1 MILVHGGEIM
11 DNNSEVNTNIGSD
24 SILTSIKAQLG
35 IFSEEIGFDNDLILN
50 INSVF
55 STLYQLGVGPDNGFT
70 ITDASSTWTE
80 YLSNEVAL
88 DMVKAYMY
96 LKVRMLFDPP
106 SNSSYMNSVNEM
118 IKEYE
123 WRLNVFGHDNLE
135 DEVNE
140 EDS

>member
-1 MILVHGGEIM
+1 M
-11 DNNSEVNTNIGSD
+11 DNNSEVNVGIGSN

-35 IFSEEIGFDNDLILN
+35 IFFEETGFDDELVFD

-55 STLYQLGVGPDNGFT
+55 STLYQLGVGPDNGFA

-88 DMVKAYMY
+88 NMVKAYMY

-106 SNSSYMNSVNEM
+106 SNSSYLNSVTEM

-123 WRLNVFGHDNLE
+123 WRMSVFGHANLE
-135 DEVNE
+135 EDETDE
-140 EDS
+140 

>member
-1 MILVHGGEIM
+1 M

-35 IFSEEIGFDNDLILN
+35 IFSEETGFDNDLILN

-55 STLYQLGVGPDNGFT
+55 STLYQLGVGPDNGFA

-80 YLSNEVAL
+80 YLANEVAL
-88 DMVKAYMY
+88 NMVKAYMY

-106 SNSSYMNSVNEM
+106 SNSAYMNSVNEM

-123 WRLNVFGHDNLE
+123 WRMSVFGHSNLKDEE
-135 DEVNE
+135 DES
-140 EDS
+140 DG

>member
-11 DNNSEVNTNIGSD
+11 SNNSEVNVGIGSD

-35 IFSEEIGFDNDLILN
+35 IFSEETGFDNELVLD

-55 STLYQLGVGPDNGFT
+55 STLYQLGVGPDNGFA
-70 ITDASSTWTE
+70 IIDASSTWTE
-80 YLSNEVAL
+80 YLSNEAAL
-88 DMVKAYMY
+88 NMVKSYMH

-106 SNSSYMNSVNEM
+106 SNSSYLNSVTEM

-123 WRLNVFGHDNLE
+123 WRMSVFGHSNLKE
-135 DEVNE
+135 DETDE
-140 EDS
+140 

>member
-11 DNNSEVNTNIGSD
+11 SNNSEVNVGIGSD

-35 IFSEEIGFDNDLILN
+35 IFSEETGFDDELVFD

-55 STLYQLGVGPDNGFT
+55 STLYQLGVGPDNGFA

-80 YLSNEVAL
+80 YLSNEAAL
-88 DMVKAYMY
+88 NMVKSYMH

-106 SNSSYMNSVNEM
+106 SNSSYLNSVTEM

-123 WRLNVFGHDNLE
+123 WRMSVFGHSNLKE
-135 DEVNE
+135 DETDE
-140 EDS
+140 